1 MRGGRGGQPENKD
14 KKAELISTEET
25 EKERE
30 HHVVGGGADL
40 RQELVDASEL
50 WAQFRMVLEIKK
62 KGGGLD
68 TGQSHW
74 GAGRLRWEETFNVAM
89 TCGWRLP

>member
-1 MRGGRGGQPENKD
+1 MAEGGSRRIRIRRQSSFPR
-14 KKAELISTEET
+14 KKT
-25 EKERE
+25 EKEHE